1 MPPELPE
8 PQPVRDSLFLSQMV
22 NGYAFPNALLQHAL
36 PDLDK
41 LSIDIHHIQEKRDHM
56 VRALREIG
64 YQVHHP
70 EGTFYLLPKSPWVDD
85 MAFVRLLMEYK
96 IYCLPG
102 SVAVLPGYFRI
113 SLTAN
118 DAMIN
123 RSLSGFAMALERARK
138 RQPMRAREA
147 VRS

>member
-1 MPPELPE
+1 LQDA
-8 PQPVRDSLFLSQMV
+8 QPVRDSLFYSQMV
-22 NGYAFPNALLQHAL
+22 SGYAFPNALLQHAL
-36 PDLDK
+36 PDLDR
-41 LSIDIHHIQEKRDHM
+41 LSISIQHLEEKRDHM

-70 EGTFYLLPKSPWVDD
+70 EGTFYLLPKSPWIDD

-102 SVAVLPGYFRI
+102 SVAELPGYFRI

-118 DAMIN
+118 DAMIA
-123 RSLSGFAMALERARK
+123 RSLSGFARAFERARK
-138 RQPMRAREA
+138 HQPLRARDA